1 MLIGNIKQ
9 AMPPALRLNDNEIER
24 VHVYKLLGLCIN
36 NNLTWD
42 DHVTSICTKTAKRLH
57 FFKLLKRAAMSTADL
72 LRYYES
78 VIRPVA
84 EYACVVWHS
93 SLTKDQSAR
102 LESIQRRAL
111 KLIYGRDNHEMNM
124 LPSLADRRE
133 DLAKRF
139 FNSLLNPTNCL
150 HYLLPPKRDI
160 NVISKLRH
168 VKLFACPTTRTER
181 FKNSTI
187 IYALNNFQ

>member
-1 MLIGNIKQ
+1 MCKN
-9 AMPPALRLNDNEIER
+9 
-24 VHVYKLLGLCIN
+24 
-36 NNLTWD
+36 
-42 DHVTSICTKTAKRLH
+42 SLH
-57 FFKLLKRAAMSTADL
+57 FLKLLKRAAMSTDDL
-72 LRYYES
+72 LHYYES

-139 FNSLLNPTNCL
+139 FNSLINPTNCL